1 MDAKISERRGQ
12 ERGSISEM
20 QLFYSSMDHRALGNC
35 DGHRDMSLNTN
46 FSANDMAS
54 MKLRAELA
62 RKVIGRLRARKLTQT
77 KAAEIL
83 GVTQPRVSNLVRG
96 RLGLFSLDAL
106 VDMADRVGLRTRM
119 VIRPKRSA

>member
-1 MDAKISERRGQ
+1 
-12 ERGSISEM
+12 
-20 QLFYSSMDHRALGNC
+20 
-35 DGHRDMSLNTN
+35 MSLNTN
-46 FSANDMAS
+46 FSFSAQDMAS
-54 MKLRAELA
+54 MRLRAELA

-119 VIRPKRSA
+119 VIRPKRSS

>member
-1 MDAKISERRGQ
+1 
-12 ERGSISEM
+12 
-20 QLFYSSMDHRALGNC
+20 
-35 DGHRDMSLNTN
+35 
-46 FSANDMAS
+46 MAS
-54 MKLRAELA
+54 MRLRAELA
-62 RKVIGRLRARKLTQT
+62 RKVIKRLRARKLTQT
-77 KAAEIL
+77 EAAEIL

>member
-1 MDAKISERRGQ
+1 
-12 ERGSISEM
+12 
-20 QLFYSSMDHRALGNC
+20 
-35 DGHRDMSLNTN
+35 MSLNLN
-46 FSANDMAS
+46 FSSTDMAS
-54 MKLRAELA
+54 MRLRAELA
-62 RKVIGRLRARKLTQT
+62 RKVIKRLRARKLTQT
-77 KAAEIL
+77 EAAEIL

>member
-1 MDAKISERRGQ
+1 
-12 ERGSISEM
+12 M
-20 QLFYSSMDHRALGNC
+20 QLFYSEMDHRTLGNC
-35 DGHRDMSLNTN
+35 DGHRDMSLNLN
-46 FSANDMAS
+46 FSAQDMAS

-77 KAAEIL
+77 QAAEIL

-106 VDMADRVGLRTRM
+106 VDMADRMGLRTRM
-119 VIRPKRSA
+119 VVRPKRSS

>member
-1 MDAKISERRGQ
+1 
-12 ERGSISEM
+12 
-20 QLFYSSMDHRALGNC
+20 
-35 DGHRDMSLNTN
+35 MSLNVN
-46 FSANDMAS
+46 LSATDMAS

-77 KAAEIL
+77 EAAEIL

-106 VDMADRVGLRTRM
+106 VDMADRMGLRTRM
-119 VIRPKRSA
+119 VIRPKRSS